1 MQRAVSSELRRM
13 RAEGIALDGTEKKRF
28 LLMVDAEKV
37 KAMPAGLNAP
47 QRAAWMAKSI
57 LKPEQVE
64 ALQLADWQRR
74 VRNPTA
80 VIKDCSRGDVPYIG
94 ALITAALQYVMLQK
108 LIEDNDGAM
117 KHEKSETQMRMRA
130 GVMAL
135 GGTIAELTGMGM
147 EKIVRVVPRYAL
159 GGNADLGGM
168 VSSRWA
174 KRWGWWSIDNGGWD
188 IDHGAITAK
197 T

>member
-1 MQRAVSSELRRM
+1 
-13 RAEGIALDGTEKKRF
+13 
-28 LLMVDAEKV
+28 MVDAEKV

-80 VIKDCSRGDVPYIG
+80 VIRDYSRETCHTSGHLSPPHFNMSCSRNSSR
-94 ALITAALQYVMLQK
+94 
-108 LIEDNDGAM
+108 DNDGAM

-147 EKIVRVVPRYAL
+147 RRL
-159 GGNADLGGM
+159 C
-168 VSSRWA
+168 
-174 KRWGWWSIDNGGWD
+174 GWCRGIASG
-188 IDHGAITAK
+188 
-197 T
+197 